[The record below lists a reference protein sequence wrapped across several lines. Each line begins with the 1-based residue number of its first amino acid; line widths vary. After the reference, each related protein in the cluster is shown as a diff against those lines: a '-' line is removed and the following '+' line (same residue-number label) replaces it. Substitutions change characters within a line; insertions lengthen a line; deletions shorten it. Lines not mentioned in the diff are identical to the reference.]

1 MLGTIDA
8 QRDWGHEE
16 DYVEGMRLML
26 EQDKP
31 DDYVLATGETNSV
44 KDFASMV
51 LHKLGIE
58 HDWVKTR
65 AKQQQTDDYGN
76 QINPDVYID
85 ECYTKDHKLIIT
97 TDEKFKRPAEVD
109 LLIGDSTKAREQL
122 GWKPKYD
129 LDMLITDMLEWDLKR
144 YG

>member
-1 MLGTIDA
+1 MIPLHLVIES
-8 QRDWGHEE
+8 Q
-16 DYVEGMRLML
+16 
-26 EQDKP
+26 
-31 DDYVLATGETNSV
+31 
-44 KDFASMV
+44 KD
-51 LHKLGIE
+51 
-58 HDWVKTR
+58 TR
-65 AKQQQTDDYGN
+65 AIEIKHKFDQVLIQKQQQDDYGN
-76 QINPDVYID
+76 QICPDVFID
-85 ECYTKDHKLIIT
+85 ECYTNDHQLIIT